1 VLFARE
7 NSGECVAMHHT
18 NGFHSP
24 RARQYYDTPN
34 EANAKSS
41 EAPDAF
47 GASHK
52 ILQSRGSAI

>member
-1 VLFARE
+1 
-7 NSGECVAMHHT
+7 MHHT
-18 NGFHSP
+18 NGFPSL

-52 ILQSRGSAI
+52 ILQSRGSEI